1 MAFLMMPLLP
11 VSDIVAFPV
20 LLKVLHRQTFN
31 GVSGILQTGN
41 IGISDRKLGKKCC
54 GKITRNGHLEIFKM
68 VSLYEYLSEVHAIC
82 T

>member
-1 MAFLMMPLLP
+1 MMQLLP
-11 VSDIVAFPV
+11 VSDIFAFLV

-41 IGISDRKLGKKCC
+41 IGISDRKLSVVAKSQEMD
-54 GKITRNGHLEIFKM
+54 ILEIFKM
-68 VSLYEYLSEVHAIC
+68 VSLYKYLSEVHAIS